1 MSASLAPVLTGVPV
15 VPGVRF
21 APVIRA
27 NRLPT
32 LEDIDPGG
40 ELSEA
45 DRPAE
50 AARFGAAAAAVA
62 QRLRDRARSEERV

>member
-1 MSASLAPVLTGVPV
+1 MTAPHTTVLQGVPV

-32 LEDIDPGG
+32 IDDLDPGG
-40 ELSEA
+40 VLA
-45 DRPAE
+45 
-50 AARFGAAAAAVA
+50 
-62 QRLRDRARSEERV
+62 